1 MQSIM
6 EAITRSIQQTAASLL
21 AEKKVDLVLG
31 FTPGERAN
39 QSVPFVATTPEAAGQ
54 LHWDPFCEKALAAY
68 LMEESYQNKRVAV
81 VMKGCD
87 ARALQLM
94 ITESRVERE
103 QVVILGVPCPGMITR
118 DKLEAVVGEPLHQL
132 AVTWN
137 SEGIT
142 VTGQKETHSLRYDQV
157 ASPFCLACQHPTP
170 PLSEEDYLMEGS
182 EEKALL
188 QGATVSR
195 EEAFT
200 DIAAIERMDE
210 SQRYEF
216 WMKQLNRCVRCFS
229 CRNACPVCTCR
240 SCIFDRENPDYLD
253 AAKNQPAQH
262 QFYHVIRAF
271 HVADRCVGCG
281 ECARVCPE
289 GIPLHLLNQKLIQD
303 LTHHYGTFTPG
314 LDETPNPLSCAGAHE
329 TDPFGK
335 EAKK

>member
-6 EAITRSIQQTAASLL
+6 ASITQSIQQTAAALL
-21 AEKKVDLVLG
+21 AAGEVDLVLG
-31 FTPGERAN
+31 YTRGERPH
-39 QSVPFVATTPEAAGQ
+39 QSVPFVATTPAAAAQ
-54 LHWDPFCEKALAAY
+54 LHWDPFCEKALAPY

-87 ARALQLM
+87 ARALRLM
-94 ITESRVERE
+94 ISESRVDRE
-103 QVVILGVPCPGMITR
+103 KLVVLGVQCQGMIPR
-118 DKLEAVVGEPLHQL
+118 EKLEAAAGEPLHQL
-132 AVTWN
+132 TLTWQ
-137 SEGIT
+137 SEG
-142 VTGQKETHSLRYDQV
+142 VELTGRKGSQTLSYEAVL
-157 ASPFCLACQHPTP
+157 SPFCLTCQHATP
-170 PLSEEDYLMEGS
+170 AVTEVDQIIAGS
-182 EEKALL
+182 GEKALVK
-188 QGATVSR
+188 GKNIPPK
-195 EEAFT
+195 EAFS
-200 DIAAIERMDE
+200 DIETIEKMGAEERHA
-210 SQRYEF
+210 F
-216 WMKQLNRCVRCFS
+216 WMQQLNRCIRCYS

-303 LTHHYGTFTPG
+303 LTQHYGAFTPG
-314 LDETPNPLSCAGAHE
+314 VDEVPNPLSCAGAHE
-329 TDPFGK
+329 VDPFGK